1 MATNQALHG
10 LDSLELAPLLA
21 PGESRSSRLA
31 RKGWA
36 LTWPKLLAIVLVL
49 AAWQL
54 FYLSN
59 FRNLTTVHV
68 LAGPTQVLPNLWNQL
83 LHGVLL
89 QAIGTTMWSA
99 VEGYALAL
107 VIGMAVG
114 VAVARIPPLRAA
126 IGSIITALQTMPS
139 VAWFPLAIILFG
151 LSESAILFVIVLGSA
166 PSIANGLIT
175 GIDYTPPQLL
185 RAGKLMGLRGVSLY
199 RDLILPASLPAF
211 VAGMKQAWAFA
222 WRSLLAGEL
231 IVNLSG
237 ASLGVLLTSDQ
248 DVQDF
253 TSVTAVMIAILIIGI
268 IVDGLFAKADLV
280 IRNRRGLLD
289 QAPV

>member
-1 MATNQALHG
+1 MPTDQALQG
-10 LDSLELAPLLA
+10 LDNLELSDFAL
-21 PGESRSSRLA
+21 GESRAARLA
-31 RKGWA
+31 RKAWA
-36 LTWPKLLAIVLVL
+36 ATWPKVLAIALVL

-59 FRNLTTVHV
+59 FHDLTANHV
-68 LAGPTQVLPNLWNQL
+68 VAGPVQVLPNLWNQL

-89 QAIGTTMWSA
+89 QAIGTTMTTA

-107 VIGMAVG
+107 LIGMAVG
-114 VAVARIPPLRAA
+114 VAVARIAPLRAA
-126 IGSIITALQTMPS
+126 VGSIITALQTMPS

-151 LSESAILFVIVLGSA
+151 LRESAILFVIVLGSA
-166 PSIANGLIT
+166 PSVANGLIA

-185 RAGKLMGLRGVSLY
+185 RASKLMGLRGVALY
-199 RDLILPASLPAF
+199 QYLILPASLPAF

-268 IVDGLFAKADLV
+268 VVDGVFTQADLA

-289 QAPV
+289 PALA

>member
-1 MATNQALHG
+1 MAVNQALHG
-10 LDSLELAPLLA
+10 LDTLELGDALA
-21 PGESRSSRLA
+21 GDGRADRLA
-31 RKGWA
+31 RKAWA
-36 LTWPKLLAIVLVL
+36 FTWPKLLAIGLVL

-59 FRNLTTVHV
+59 FRNDTTNHV
-68 LAGPTQVLPNLWNQL
+68 LAGPAQVLPNLWNQL

-89 QAIGTTMWSA
+89 QAIGTTMTSA

-126 IGSIITALQTMPS
+126 VGSIITALQTMPS
-139 VAWFPLAIILFG
+139 VAWFPLAIIVFG

-185 RAGKLMGLRGVSLY
+185 RAGKMMGLHGVALY

-268 IVDGLFAKADLV
+268 IVDGLFTQADLA

-289 QAPV
+289 PALAA

>member
-10 LDSLELAPLLA
+10 LDSLELAPLA
-21 PGESRSSRLA
+21 PAESRSSRLA
-31 RKGWA
+31 RKAWA
-36 LTWPKLLAIVLVL
+36 MTWPKFLAIVLVL

-59 FRNLTTVHV
+59 FRNDTKNGL
-68 LAGPTQVLPNLWNQL
+68 LASPAQALPNLWDQL
-83 LHGVLL
+83 LHGTLL
-89 QAIGTTMWSA
+89 QAVATTMQRA
-99 VEGYALAL
+99 VVGYALAVL
-107 VIGMAVG
+107 IGAAVG

-126 IGSIITALQTMPS
+126 IGSIITGLQTMPS
-139 VAWFPLAIILFG
+139 VAWFPFAIVLFG
-151 LSESAILFVIVLGSA
+151 LNESAILFVIVLGSW

-175 GIDYTPPQLL
+175 GVDYTPPQLL
-185 RAGKLMGLRGVSLY
+185 RAGKLMGLRGVALY

-231 IVNLSG
+231 IVNIGG
-237 ASLGVLLTSDQ
+237 ASLGVLLNDDQ
-248 DVQDF
+248 DLQLY
-253 TSVTAVMIAILIIGI
+253 TSMIGVMIVILIIGI
-268 IVDGLFAKADLV
+268 IVDGLFAKADLT

>member
-1 MATNQALHG
+1 MPTDQALQG
-10 LDSLELAPLLA
+10 LDNLELSDFAL
-21 PGESRSSRLA
+21 GESRAARLA
-31 RKGWA
+31 RKAWA
-36 LTWPKLLAIVLVL
+36 ATWPKVLAIALVL

-59 FRNLTTVHV
+59 FHDLTANHV
-68 LAGPTQVLPNLWNQL
+68 VAGPVQVLPNLWNQL

-89 QAIGTTMWSA
+89 QAIGTTMTTA

-107 VIGMAVG
+107 LIGMAVG
-114 VAVARIPPLRAA
+114 VAVARIAPLRAA
-126 IGSIITALQTMPS
+126 VGSIITALQTMPS

-151 LSESAILFVIVLGSA
+151 LRESAILFVIVLGSA
-166 PSIANGLIT
+166 PSVANGLIA

-185 RAGKLMGLRGVSLY
+185 RASKLMGLRGVALY
-199 RDLILPASLPAF
+199 QYLILPASLPAF

-268 IVDGLFAKADLV
+268 VADGLFTQADLA

-289 QAPV
+289 PALA